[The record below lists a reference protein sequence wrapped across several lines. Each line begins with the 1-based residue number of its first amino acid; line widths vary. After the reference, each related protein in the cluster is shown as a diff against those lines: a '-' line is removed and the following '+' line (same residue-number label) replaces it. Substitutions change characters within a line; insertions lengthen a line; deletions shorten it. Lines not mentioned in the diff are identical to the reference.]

1 MFIYST
7 ANQDGMW
14 GSDYF
19 LAFSSLL
26 EKPHSEG
33 SWEMES
39 GTRVVCVKYNG
50 FCPQAAAHKRLPKE
64 PANGS
69 SIKQTISGFCK
80 QARVLRSE
88 PTNVILP

>member
-26 EKPHSEG
+26 GKPHSEG

-50 FCPQAAAHKRLPKE
+50 FCPEAAAHKRLPKE

-69 SIKQTISGFCK
+69 SIKPDHIWLLQTGTCIT
-80 QARVLRSE
+80 L
-88 PTNVILP
+88 